1 MILLFLSNFRLVQVH
16 KFLFSYRY
24 SQFLDFITF
33 LQNKDIRYSF
43 KQRLHIEDTAR
54 LGQAVARW
62 VFFQGISQAKESCES
77 FMGDSI
83 EKCLPMEKWERV
95 MRRNV
100 QDFPLDIRGLAKVVA
115 PLISYCHERASWHYR
130 TVYRLNP
137 VKSKW
142 TAGTYFVFLL
152 QSLLESYSNR
162 SRMLTKDW
170 MLNSWIGVSQLFHI
184 CKGVQWNSIETFY
197 WKIFKISWDIAIW
210 NSCSKNW

>member
-1 MILLFLSNFRLVQVH
+1 
-16 KFLFSYRY
+16 
-24 SQFLDFITF
+24 
-33 LQNKDIRYSF
+33 
-43 KQRLHIEDTAR
+43 
-54 LGQAVARW
+54 
-62 VFFQGISQAKESCES
+62 
-77 FMGDSI
+77 MGDSI

-115 PLISYCHERASWHYR
+115 PLISYCRERASWHYR

-142 TAGTYFVFLL
+142 TARTSY
-152 QSLLESYSNR
+152 SYSNLYSNPTPIVR
-162 SRMLTKDW
+162 GCWPKIGW
-170 MLNSWIGVSQLFHI
+170 VLNSWIGVSQLFHI

-210 NSCSKNW
+210 NSCSKNWYILSDSLIRRN